1 MKKSFSIK
9 FGDKGR
15 GRYGMA
21 YSALHAMT
29 LMLLSAFLF
38 SFTSPEVSKGK
49 APKTTLKEQS
59 WVGTWSTA
67 PYFVDAN
74 NMAPAPGLTNN
85 SFRQVVRVSVG
96 GDVLRFRFTNLF
108 CKNAVV
114 LKSVGIA
121 VSKGGSDID
130 AKTNKIL
137 KFAGKKEVTMSPET
151 EIVSDPISFH
161 VDPGMKVAITI
172 CFGEAGPNVGGHA
185 ASRTTSYLLQG
196 NKSLLA
202 DFSHA
207 IPTDHWFVIRGIDVM
222 ASNSTAAI
230 AILGNSIVDG
240 RGSGTSKFNRW
251 TDVFSD
257 RLLHNPATK
266 NRAVLNLG
274 IGGNCVVRG
283 GQGDPAVARFDRD
296 ILEQNGVKWLIIS
309 EGINDIG
316 GIKTSEQA
324 AQVAHD
330 LIEAYKQMIE
340 KAHAKGMKVY
350 GATILPFA
358 KSFYD
363 KDFRQTARDTV
374 NAWIRTSG
382 SFDAVIDFE
391 KVMNDPKDPKA
402 LSPDLQSGDFLHPNE
417 AGYAKMG
424 EYVDLKLFE

>member
-1 MKKSFSIK
+1 
-9 FGDKGR
+9 
-15 GRYGMA
+15 
-21 YSALHAMT
+21 
-29 LMLLSAFLF
+29 MLLSAFLF
-38 SFTSPEVSKGK
+38 SFTTPAVSKVK
-49 APKTTLKEQS
+49 APKKEQA
-59 WVGTWSTA
+59 WVGTWSSA

-85 SFRQVVRVSVG
+85 SFRQIVRVSVG

-130 AKTNKIL
+130 VKTNKIL
-137 KFAGKKEVTMSPET
+137 KFGGKKEVTMSPET
-151 EIVSDPISFH
+151 EIVSDPLSFH
-161 VDPGMKVAITI
+161 LDPGMKVAVTI
-172 CFGEAGPNVGGHA
+172 CFGEAGPGVGGHA
-185 ASRTTSYLLQG
+185 ASRTTSYLLPE
-196 NKSLLA
+196 NKSLVA

-207 IPTDHWFVIRGIDVM
+207 TPTDHWFVIRGIDVM
-222 ASNSTAAI
+222 ASKSTAAV
-230 AILGNSIVDG
+230 AILGNSIADG

-251 TDVFSD
+251 ADVFSD
-257 RLLHNPATK
+257 RLLQNPTTK

-283 GQGDPAVARFDRD
+283 GQGQPAVVRFDRD

-316 GIKTSEQA
+316 GIRTSEQA
-324 AQVAHD
+324 SQVAND
-330 LIEAYKQMIE
+330 LIEAYKQMIS
-340 KAHAKGMKVY
+340 KAHAKGIKVY

-391 KVMNDPKDPKA
+391 KVMIDPNEPKA
-402 LSPDLQSGDFLHPNE
+402 LSPDLHSGDFLHPNE

-424 EYVDLKLFE
+424 EFIDLKLFE